1 MILPCL
7 LAVLNLAELSQARM
21 QGDFTPAELSTNCLE
36 VDSSAGVKSPYI
48 MVQLELKTVQQDSRQ
63 PIDSSATVKS
73 PCLKFC

>member
-21 QGDFTPAELSTNCLE
+21 LGDFTPAELSTNCLE
-36 VDSSAGVKSPYI
+36 VDKSPYI